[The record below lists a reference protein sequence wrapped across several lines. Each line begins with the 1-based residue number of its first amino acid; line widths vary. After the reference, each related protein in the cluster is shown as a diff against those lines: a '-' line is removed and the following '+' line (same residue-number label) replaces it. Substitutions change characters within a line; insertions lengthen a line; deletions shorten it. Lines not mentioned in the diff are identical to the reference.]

1 MTFKTFSTTMTNK
14 EIYQLIQDS
23 AVHVSEHPYIR
34 LGQAMV
40 NILFARNRAMYEDVV
55 TSRVDPFY
63 NDKKIAEFLEFL
75 EDKKDLTLL
84 QQDVY

>member
-1 MTFKTFSTTMTNK
+1 MTNK

-23 AVHVSEHPYIR
+23 ASHVSDYPFIR

-40 NILFARNRAMYEDVV
+40 NILFARNRTLYENVV

-75 EDKKDLTLL
+75 EDKKDLTLF